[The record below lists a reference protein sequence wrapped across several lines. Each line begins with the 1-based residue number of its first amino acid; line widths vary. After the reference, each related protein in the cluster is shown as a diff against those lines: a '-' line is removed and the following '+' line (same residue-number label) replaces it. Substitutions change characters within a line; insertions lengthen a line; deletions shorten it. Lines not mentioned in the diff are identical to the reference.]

1 MKLISLISG
10 GIDSPVATYLMLKK
24 GIDIVAVHMDNRP
37 FTDDKTIG
45 KFLKLIGHLEK
56 ISNKKNFLSGN
67 FCAQSESIL
76 SDSGRK
82 IKTYIVPHGNA
93 QMEFAKNC
101 MRKLHC
107 LLCRRM
113 MYRVAEEIAG
123 IEGADAVITG
133 ESMGQVASQTLI
145 NIEVESRAIKIP
157 VLRPLIGFDKEDT
170 IRIAREIGTYEIS
183 TMPGL
188 CCTIVPKMPATQAR
202 LEEVLAE
209 ESKVNINSI
218 LKDLIKNSNVN
229 LLNPNL
235 PDGKLGPIRA
245 SGSDSG
251 G

>member
-56 ISNKKNFLSGN
+56 ISNKK
-67 FCAQSESIL
+67 
-76 SDSGRK
+76 

-101 MRKLHC
+101 RRKLHC

-133 ESMGQVASQTLI
+133 ESLGQVASQTLI

-202 LEEVLAE
+202 LEGVLAE

-218 LKDLIKNSNVN
+218 LKDLIKNSNVYN
-229 LLNPNL
+229 
-235 PDGKLGPIRA
+235 
-245 SGSDSG
+245 
-251 G
+251 